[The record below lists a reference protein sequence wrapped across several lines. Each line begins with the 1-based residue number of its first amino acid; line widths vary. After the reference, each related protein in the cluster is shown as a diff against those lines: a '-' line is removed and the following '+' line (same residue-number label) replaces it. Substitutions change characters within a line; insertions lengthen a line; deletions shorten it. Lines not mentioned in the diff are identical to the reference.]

1 MSLEK
6 EIPMKNNIEGK
17 NKKIEKL
24 IKIQNSVK
32 ILLSNE
38 LKDIKNKVHN
48 ITLDKNAL
56 EKNILALKKPI
67 ICESFITYDE
77 DNTPIYHNESHDFD
91 FDDLLEKN

>member
-1 MSLEK
+1 MTNKSEELKNEIDDLKSAIRYESKIRGIAYLKKESKYLVSLEK
-6 EIPMKNNIEGK
+6 EIPMENNIEGK

-38 LKDIKNKVHN
+38 LKDIRNKVHN

-56 EKNILALKKPI
+56 EKI
-67 ICESFITYDE
+67 F
-77 DNTPIYHNESHDFD
+77 
-91 FDDLLEKN
+91 